1 MFGPLEFLN
10 ATLDPKLGA
19 MGCGAEIT
27 HLGAL
32 ICGAELADAAADV
45 APSSAPQILARS

>member
-1 MFGPLEFLN
+1 
-10 ATLDPKLGA
+10 
-19 MGCGAEIT
+19 MGYGAEIT

-45 APSSAPQILARS
+45 APSSAP